1 MEKKNFLLMPKGK
14 TKSPVAAVSEAKVK
28 VSKAVKAVKKAAS
41 GKGSKKAAS
50 KAVKTAKKSVTEAKK
65 IVSKSMPKKTPKKV
79 VKKGSKVA
87 KKGSA
92 PAHLRAWIEKV
103 KKIQA
108 DQHISY
114 KEALIKARGDKKSKK
129 AKKSPK
135 YCRSGRE
142 MIGNKCYPYCEP
154 APKSGLPRIRDPK
167 THRCEIVT
175 APVGL
180 LKNIDEKDRI
190 LKNLRKKTGME
201 MMASKKTSS
210 KKAKKAS
217 K

>member
-1 MEKKNFLLMPKGK
+1 MPKGK

-65 IVSKSMPKKTPKKV
+65 IVSKSMPKKSPKKV
-79 VKKGSKVA
+79 V

-114 KEALIKARGDKKSKK
+114 KEALIKARGDKK

-135 YCRSGRE
+135 YCRYGRE

-175 APVGL
+175 APVRL

-190 LKNLRKKTGME
+190 LKNLRKKTGM
-201 MMASKKTSS
+201 
-210 KKAKKAS
+210 
-217 K
+217 